1 MATIPTF
8 DANGY
13 SGLTQPEVLEN
24 LKESVFNSG
33 DLGPE
38 VSTGDHTILG
48 MHLEANSIELSFLYD
63 LLGDIVASGDV
74 NQAEGV
80 QQDNLNQ
87 LRGAIRNPAR
97 FSTSVV
103 TCTGTPFLVL
113 PAARIVSIG
122 ADGERWLTD
131 VQVTIGAGG
140 TVSAAVTAENAGA
153 VEAAIG
159 AINTI
164 QTAVSGWATVSNPAI
179 AVLGEAIETDPDYR
193 NRSENTTTG
202 SVTEESVYTRLS
214 EQDDIDAV
222 VVVSNRTDAIDA
234 NGIPPYTQW
243 IVIYPNSADQDNIAE
258 TIWGAAGSVQG
269 IPYRGAVTAT
279 VTDINGFESQIA
291 WDWAAGV
298 DVWISVVG
306 TKNIN
311 YPADG
316 DDLVKAAITDYFSTV
331 RVGADVEPAP
341 IEGAVTTGLLK
352 VPGIVSLDAL
362 MKIGG
367 APGGGDV
374 GPIAIAINQ
383 YTVLNATIGV
393 TIV

>member
-8 DANGY
+8 NANGY
-13 SGLTQPEVLEN
+13 SGLTQPEILEN

-38 VSTGDHTILG
+38 ASTGDHTILG
-48 MHLEANSIELSFLYD
+48 MHLESNSIELSFLYD
-63 LLGDIVASGDV
+63 LVGDIVASVDV

-103 TCTGTPFLVL
+103 TCTGAPATAL
-113 PAARIVSIG
+113 PANRIVSIG

-131 VQVTIGAGG
+131 EDVIIGGGG

-164 QTAVSGWATVSNPAI
+164 QTAVSGWTAVSNPAI

-202 SVTEESVYTRLS
+202 STTEEAIFTRLS
-214 EQDDIDAV
+214 ELDDIDAV
-222 VVVSNRTDAIDA
+222 SVVSNRNDDPTDADGTPIHFM
-234 NGIPPYTQW
+234 W
-243 IVIYPNSADQDNIAE
+243 IVIYPNTADQQDIAE
-258 TIWGAAGSVQG
+258 AIWGEAGAAGG
-269 IPYRGAVTAT
+269 IGFRGAVTAT
-279 VTDINGFESQIA
+279 IIDDNGFTQQLG
-291 WDWAAGV
+291 WDWATAV
-298 DVWISVVG
+298 DLWVSVVG
-306 TKNIN
+306 TKDDD
-311 YPADG
+311 YPAGG
-316 DDLVKAAITDYFSTV
+316 DALVEQAIVDYFAIV
-331 RVGADVEPAP
+331 RVGQDVYPLP
-341 IEGAVTTGLLK
+341 IESAIDAA
-352 VPGIVSLDAL
+352 VPGLKTMEARL
-362 MKIGG
+362 KIGG
-367 APGGGDV
+367 APLGVDV
-374 GPIAIAINQ
+374 DPITIAINQ
-383 YTVLNATIGV
+383 YAVLNGTVGV
-393 TIV
+393 TVT